1 MSNLVVKKLQ
11 IRKVRRAARPNL
23 VTPLT
28 SVKVP
33 TNGDSV
39 SKSLGLVLDEA
50 RKKRFPMALVQP
62 SCTQRS
68 GCEPVAA
75 SIDCVS
81 YSTLQT
87 NRDPTTP
94 IVG

>member
-1 MSNLVVKKLQ
+1 MKLTKLKIYSKFALKTFRSIHSKSSMSNLVVKKLQ
-11 IRKVRRAARPNL
+11 IRKAARPNL

-50 RKKRFPMALVQP
+50 RKKRFPMA
-62 SCTQRS
+62 
-68 GCEPVAA
+68 
-75 SIDCVS
+75 
-81 YSTLQT
+81 
-87 NRDPTTP
+87 
-94 IVG
+94 